1 MAEQSKRQPRQP
13 EEEIQALQR
22 KAEELITNGTPA
34 AHRLIHLREAVEK
47 TNLIIRDPELRR
59 LLVEAR
65 RSELG
70 TSEAITD
77 RPLSLAPTPWLWEG
91 LLMPEAFNLLLA
103 LPKVGKTSLVLE
115 ALGAWAH
122 GAPAFMGQRFHGACP
137 PVLLVGTD
145 QPENDW
151 ARMLRSARL
160 LRPDHRLLDPPIVGL
175 FTAGNPLYLDEEGIE
190 RIAQASEEHPGLLV
204 VVDSYHACC
213 RTLGVSENDAEMAD
227 PVLALLESIAPHKGT
242 LLVVHHAN
250 KGGATGGAAVASRG
264 TSALPAA
271 ASQIVQLH
279 RMAQTNPAAAP
290 DKRIVLKTEGR
301 GGAPLQLLIERKEE
315 GWHLHG
321 DAEEVIQAQR
331 LLEVE
336 AKLQG
341 RQADALEAVRNQH
354 EHDGQPMDAATLAHR
369 LGLKGK
375 SPRDGERMAR
385 STLDQLVR
393 HGLLT
398 MENQTTETGR
408 RKLYRPVG
416 GVSPNASHA
425 SHASEAQRA
434 HRGIPLR
441 TGDGRVESVGKDVR
455 THPLLLGSSWDA
467 TGDGDD
473 PHWGARP

>member
-1 MAEQSKRQPRQP
+1 MARRITA
-13 EEEIQALQR
+13 EEAIQAVAQ
-22 KAEELITNGTPA
+22 KAEELVRSDTPP
-34 AHRLIHLREAVEK
+34 AHRLILLREAANA
-47 TNLIIRDPELRR
+47 TDATIRDAELKR

-65 RSELG
+65 RAEMG
-70 TSEAITD
+70 TFEPITD

-91 LLMPEAFNLLLA
+91 LVMPEAFNLLIA

-115 ALGAWAH
+115 ALGAWMH
-122 GAPAFMGQRFHGACP
+122 GAPGFMGQRFHGACP

-160 LRPDHRLLDPPIVGL
+160 LTPEGKLALPPIVGL
-175 FTAGNPLYLDEEGIE
+175 FTAGNPLYLDEDGIE
-190 RIAQASEEHPGLLV
+190 RIEEHAEQHPGLLV

-271 ASQIVQLH
+271 ASQIIQLH
-279 RMAQTNPAAAP
+279 RMAQANPAAAP

-301 GGAPLQLLIERKEE
+301 GGAPLQLLIERRDE

-321 DAEEVIQAQR
+321 DAEEVMEAQR
-331 LLEVE
+331 LLEAE
-336 AKLQG
+336 AKLND
-341 RQADALEAVRNQH
+341 RQANALEAARDLYGEQM
-354 EHDGQPMDAATLAHR
+354 QPMDAVTLAQR
-369 LGLKGK
+369 LKLRGKG
-375 SPRDGERMAR
+375 PRDGERQAR
-385 STLDQLVR
+385 QTLDQLVR
-393 HGLLT
+393 HGLLAA
-398 MENQTTETGR
+398 EIQTTKTSR

-416 GVSPNASHA
+416 GVSPCVSHA
-425 SHASEAQRA
+425 SQPSQPQLAA
-434 HRGIPLR
+434 ITPPTT
-441 TGDGRVESVGKDVR
+441 TGDGRDERDKRGVR
-455 THPLLLGSSWDA
+455 TLPLFVGSGWDA
-467 TGDGDD
+467 AANGDD
-473 PHWGARP
+473 PHWGERP

>member
-1 MAEQSKRQPRQP
+1 
-13 EEEIQALQR
+13 
-22 KAEELITNGTPA
+22 
-34 AHRLIHLREAVEK
+34 
-47 TNLIIRDPELRR
+47 
-59 LLVEAR
+59 
-65 RSELG
+65 
-70 TSEAITD
+70 
-77 RPLSLAPTPWLWEG
+77 
-91 LLMPEAFNLLLA
+91 
-103 LPKVGKTSLVLE
+103 
-115 ALGAWAH
+115 
-122 GAPAFMGQRFHGACP
+122 MGQRFHGACP

-151 ARMLRSARL
+151 ARMLQSAGLLTPERRL
-160 LRPDHRLLDPPIVGL
+160 ADPPLVGL

-279 RMAQTNPAAAP
+279 RMAQANPAAAP

-321 DAEEVIQAQR
+321 DAEEVMEAQR

-336 AKLQG
+336 AKLQD
-341 RQADALEAVRNQH
+341 RQADALAAVRDQH
-354 EHDGQPMDAATLAHR
+354 EQDGQPMDAAMLAER
-369 LGLKGK
+369 LKLRGKGA
-375 SPRDGERMAR
+375 RDGERKAR
-385 STLDQLVR
+385 STLDQLAR
-393 HGLLT
+393 HGVLT
-398 MENQTTETGR
+398 METQVTETGR

-416 GVSPNASHA
+416 TVSPNASHGSQPSQSQPA
-425 SHASEAQRA
+425 A
-434 HRGIPLR
+434 ITPPTT
-441 TGDGRVESVGKDVR
+441 TGDGRDEREGR
-455 THPLLLGSSWDA
+455 GIQTLPLFMGSSWDA
-467 TGDGDD
+467 AGDGDD
-473 PHWGARP
+473 PHWGAKP

>member
-1 MAEQSKRQPRQP
+1 MAKPITAEQA
-13 EEEIQALQR
+13 IQAVAQ
-22 KAEELITNGTPA
+22 KAEELVRSDTPS
-34 AHRLIHLREAVEK
+34 AHRLILLREAADA
-47 TNLIIRDPELRR
+47 TTATIRDAELKR

-65 RSELG
+65 RAEMG
-70 TSEAITD
+70 TFEPITD

-91 LLMPEAFNLLLA
+91 LVMPEAFNLLLA

-115 ALGAWAH
+115 ALGAWMH
-122 GAPAFMGQRFHGACP
+122 GAPGFMGQRFHGACP

-160 LRPDHRLLDPPIVGL
+160 LTPEGKLALPPIVGL

-190 RIAQASEEHPGLLV
+190 RIAQASEQHPGLLV

-271 ASQIVQLH
+271 ASQIIQLH
-279 RMAQTNPAAAP
+279 RMAQANPAAAP

-301 GGAPLQLLIERKEE
+301 GGAPLQLLIERRDE

-321 DAEEVIQAQR
+321 DAEEVMQAQR

-336 AKLQG
+336 AKLQD
-341 RQADALEAVRNQH
+341 RQADALAAVRDQY
-354 EHDGQPMDAATLAHR
+354 EQDGQPMDAAMLAER
-369 LGLKGK
+369 LKLRGKGA
-375 SPRDGERMAR
+375 RDGERKAR

-398 MENQTTETGR
+398 VENQTTETGR
-408 RKLYRPVG
+408 RKLYRPMG

-425 SHASEAQRA
+425 SHASQPQLVAIQPSTTTREGRDERER
-434 HRGIPLR
+434 RGVQTLPLF
-441 TGDGRVESVGKDVR
+441 V
-455 THPLLLGSSWDA
+455 GSSWDA
-467 TGDGDD
+467 AGDGDD
-473 PHWGARP
+473 PHWGVRP

>member
-1 MAEQSKRQPRQP
+1 MAKRITA
-13 EEEIQALQR
+13 EEAIQAVAQ
-22 KAEELITNGTPA
+22 KAEELVRSDTPP
-34 AHRLIHLREAVEK
+34 AHRLILLREAANA
-47 TNLIIRDPELRR
+47 TDATIRDAELRR

-65 RSELG
+65 RAEMG
-70 TSEAITD
+70 TFEPITD

-91 LLMPEAFNLLLA
+91 LVMPEAFNLLLA

-115 ALGAWAH
+115 ALGAWVH
-122 GAPAFMGQRFHGACP
+122 GAPGFMGQRFHGACP

-160 LRPDHRLLDPPIVGL
+160 LTPEGKLALPPIVGL

-271 ASQIVQLH
+271 ASQIIQLH
-279 RMAQTNPAAAP
+279 RMAQANPAAAP

-301 GGAPLQLLIERKEE
+301 GGAPLQLLIERRDE

-321 DAEEVIQAQR
+321 DAEEVMQAQR

-336 AKLQG
+336 AKLQD
-341 RQADALEAVRNQH
+341 RQADALAAVRNQY
-354 EHDGQPMDAATLAHR
+354 EQDGQPMDAAMLAER
-369 LGLKGK
+369 LKLSGKGD
-375 SPRDGERMAR
+375 RDGERKAR

-393 HGLLT
+393 HGLLAA
-398 MENQTTETGR
+398 EIQTTKTSR

-416 GVSPNASHA
+416 SVSPNASHA
-425 SHASEAQRA
+425 SHASQPQLVAIQ
-434 HRGIPLR
+434 PPKT
-441 TGDGRVESVGKDVR
+441 TGDGRDERERRGVQTLPLFVGS
-455 THPLLLGSSWDA
+455 GWDA
-467 TGDGDD
+467 AGDGDD
-473 PHWGARP
+473 PHWGERP